1 MNKKEFLNG
10 YDNYYERYMTYVVAE
25 YNEILDDETRELMP
39 DIEESQETEKIG
51 EINIK
56 VREIN
61 EGNPLDSNFVYDD
74 WENFFR

>member
-10 YDNYYERYMTYVVAE
+10 YDNYYERYLTYVVAE
-25 YNEILDDETRELMP
+25 YNEILDDATMELMP
-39 DIEESQETEKIG
+39 DIGESQETEKID
-51 EINIK
+51 EINIR

-74 WENFFR
+74 WQNFFR